1 VATHTSGGQVD
12 MAELMVGFVPGLE
25 KVHLQILA
33 DLEELIGQCDIDIT
47 IAALHDLDHLRHPG
61 RGDQM

>member
-1 VATHTSGGQVD
+1 

-33 DLEELIGQCDIDIT
+33 DLEELIGQGDINIPV
-47 IAALHDLDHLRHPG
+47 AALHDLDHLCHPR
-61 RGDQM
+61 RGDQI

>member
-1 VATHTSGGQVD
+1 